1 MKDFICELLKQKGL
15 SEKFWNDP
23 HATVVVKPP
32 VPKAL
37 SISRIGNHITITEA
51 HFSIFGWFKT
61 TDSEDIEMQFLV
73 EDGNWT
79 PLYLQ
84 KGNGKP
90 RFSFTSDDGA
100 FSPKPIV
107 VKRQWAFARRWAE
120 TLIVKGLLRGIVE
133 GSDF

>member
-23 HATVVVKPP
+23 HATIVIKPP

-51 HFSIFGWFKT
+51 HFSMFGWFKT

-84 KGNGKP
+84 KGNSVLPLRPMMAHFP
-90 RFSFTSDDGA
+90 RSPSSSNDNGP
-100 FSPKPIV
+100 SQEGGPKP
-107 VKRQWAFARRWAE
+107 
-120 TLIVKGLLRGIVE
+120 
-133 GSDF
+133 